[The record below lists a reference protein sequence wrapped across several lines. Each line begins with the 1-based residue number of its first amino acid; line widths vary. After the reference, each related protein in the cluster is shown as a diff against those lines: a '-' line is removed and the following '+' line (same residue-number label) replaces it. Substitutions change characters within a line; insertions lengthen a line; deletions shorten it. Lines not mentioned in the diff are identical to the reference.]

1 MSQYQ
6 DPTALA
12 IDKTLRDIRDVMY
25 AYLQADPERDK
36 DLAFSYAGAPIPLKM
51 AFSRVKQE
59 RFIEDTLNWEAE
71 LHEEE
76 IMLARELKISE
87 DEIAKIKKWKSPL
100 RRQVEIS
107 LQKIT
112 YPLLQLWRK
121 GPDFIFDLFRKG
133 VTKEAYIKTVSPR
146 MTKKKDFEDEITE
159 DERIDSD
166 DYEGP
171 DEITAESSLGI

>member
-1 MSQYQ
+1 MSFQ

-12 IDKTLRDIRDVMY
+12 IDKTLRDIRDVFY
-25 AYLQADPERDK
+25 AWLQADPERDK
-36 DLAFSYAGAPIPLKM
+36 DLAYSYAGAPIPLKM

-59 RFIEDTLNWEAE
+59 RFIEDTLNWETE

-76 IMLARELKISE
+76 VTLARELKVPEE
-87 DEIAKIKKWKSPL
+87 DILKIKKWTSPL

-107 LQKIT
+107 LKKIT

-133 VTKEAYIKTVSPR
+133 VNKEAYVKTVTPR
-146 MTKKKDFEDEITE
+146 MHKKKDFEDEIAE
-159 DERIDSD
+159 EERIESD

-171 DEITAESSLGI
+171 DEITADSELGI